1 MNTYQKDVILG
12 LRMESIILPQI
23 RTYFKRKDIKKTTDK
38 YSLYDFYD
46 DEYKYELKSRN
57 NKYETYPTTLICCNK
72 LSDKTIYLFNFQ
84 NGLYYLEYD
93 EELFST
99 FERKPFKRNPR
110 EGISDYEKEYI
121 FIPIEHLIKI
131 N

>member
-12 LRMESIILPQI
+12 LRMENIILPQI
-23 RTYFKRKDIKKTTDK
+23 RTYFKRNDIKKSQDK
-38 YSLYDFYD
+38 YAIFDYYDNY
-46 DEYKYELKSRN
+46 YNYELKNRN
-57 NKYETYPTTLICCNK
+57 NKYQQYPTTLICCNK
-72 LSDKTIYLFNFQ
+72 LELKTIYLFNYT

-93 EELFST
+93 ENLFNT
-99 FERKPFKRNPR
+99 FEKKPFKRHPR
-110 EGISDYEKEYI
+110 EGIVDYEKEYI